1 MLKEFKLYN
10 NSITI
15 RFDDEMHRFWDD
27 KGNHI
32 ESVSG
37 ITGIL
42 DKSQALMAWAVNQM
56 GYYLLQTGG
65 EINEQIIDKAKKE
78 YRNIKQEAAD
88 IGEEIHKWISEWIL
102 GKKPEMP
109 EEDEKVINGITAFL
123 KFQKENKIKWLESE
137 RAVYSK
143 KYGYAGIL
151 DAVGK
156 SGKSLLL
163 VDFKSSNGVYPEMRF
178 QVAGYCIAWEE
189 ENKKKIDKPMLI
201 RLGKDTG
208 EFEIIELPEIDKD
221 KKAFL
226 ACLEIKKRLREIR

>member
-15 RFDDEMHRFWDD
+15 KFDDEMHRFWDD

-42 DKSQALMAWAVNQM
+42 DKSQALMGWAVNQM
-56 GYYLLQTGG
+56 GYYLLQSGG
-65 EINEQIIDKAKKE
+65 EITKEIIERAKKE
-78 YRNIKQEAAD
+78 YKNIKQEAID
-88 IGEEIHKWISEWIL
+88 IGEQIHKWISLWIL
-102 GKKPEMP
+102 DKNPPMP
-109 EEDEKVINGITAFL
+109 ENEKVINGITAFL
-123 KFQKENKIKWLESE
+123 KFQKENNIKWIESE
-137 RAVYSK
+137 RVIYSK

-151 DAVGK
+151 DAIGK
-156 SGKSLLL
+156 IGKNILL
-163 VDFKSSNGVYPEMRF
+163 VDFKNSNGIYPEMRF
-178 QVAGYCIAWEE
+178 QVAGYSIAWEE
-189 ENKKKIDKPMLI
+189 ENKKKIDKAMLI

-208 EFEIIELPEIDKD
+208 EFEVLELTDIEKE

-226 ACLEIKKRLREIR
+226 ACLTIKKRLRELK